1 MLLPKRRWM
10 HWLQKSW
17 QNKALW
23 KKTQDPLP
31 TARQGIFLLNHVEEF
46 DILKSRSLWMER
58 NIMFVKIKADIRH
71 WLRELDKKYFFV
83 MLGFAVM
90 VYFPLISLKLTN
102 TVDGLWTTAEYMAGA
117 WELSN
122 GRWFWLVTSF
132 LRFSLQL
139 EPINAVVCLVLVSLG
154 VTKLHMTFK
163 TVHEGRTSCLDW
175 LAGLCYLANTV
186 IGCYLSFAH
195 QSVEFGLAFY
205 LSVLAAVC
213 VIRSRSIAAGIAQ
226 GAFLLALSLGL
237 YQTDL
242 ACFCMVLLAWFL
254 VLLFR
259 GEEGIKLRY
268 YIAKCLGSAVCGA
281 ALYWGILQIILKISG
296 VAMTNYQGG
305 ASTSPLNMLKS
316 LPQSIVKC
324 YAQFWDYFFG
334 DTVRHNVLQSF
345 GVLYALAFLVV
356 GAALACRLVRL
367 IRRKDWENT
376 FYGTAALLVL
386 PMMCTVF
393 MVATSQALFYIP
405 MSGGLALFLPVCFW
419 LLDSSREG
427 KTACDAFRK
436 CWNKAEKALILLTA
450 AAVVYGSVF
459 MSAIDQQAMYEG
471 RKATKQIADLVA
483 GELVAEGYYD
493 LPEKLPV
500 MLVGRPSASPLFR
513 THIIY
518 WDAND
523 YAQVGLFEK
532 ENAATMRYSWNAVFR
547 DLTPMQLE
555 LCSDEVYDELI
566 RTEEIKRMPTFPEKG
581 SMQEMDGVYVI
592 KISED
597 YLIDE

>member
-1 MLLPKRRWM
+1 M
-10 HWLQKSW
+10 S
-17 QNKALW
+17 
-23 KKTQDPLP
+23 
-31 TARQGIFLLNHVEEF
+31 
-46 DILKSRSLWMER
+46 
-58 NIMFVKIKADIRH
+58 VKIKADIRH

-102 TVDGLWTTAEYMAGA
+102 TVDGLWTTAEYMAGV

-154 VTKLHMTFK
+154 VTKLHMNFK
-163 TVHEGRTSCLDW
+163 TVHGGTSYLDW

-213 VIRSRSIAAGIAQ
+213 VIRSRSIAAGVAQ
-226 GAFLLALSLGL
+226 GALLLALSLGL

-296 VAMTNYQGG
+296 VAMANYQGG

-356 GAALACRLVRL
+356 GAALVRQL
-367 IRRKDWENT
+367 AVVLRRKNAET
-376 FYGTAALLVL
+376 AFYAVAAGAGDAACQRNLSAGSIAGDVL
-386 PMMCTVF
+386 YPNGRRNCAV
-393 MVATSQALFYIP
+393 L
-405 MSGGLALFLPVCFW
+405 SGMRLAVRFCP
-419 LLDSSREG
+419 
-427 KTACDAFRK
+427 AC
-436 CWNKAEKALILLTA
+436 I
-450 AAVVYGSVF
+450 
-459 MSAIDQQAMYEG
+459 
-471 RKATKQIADLVA
+471 
-483 GELVAEGYYD
+483 
-493 LPEKLPV
+493 
-500 MLVGRPSASPLFR
+500 
-513 THIIY
+513 
-518 WDAND
+518 
-523 YAQVGLFEK
+523 
-532 ENAATMRYSWNAVFR
+532 
-547 DLTPMQLE
+547 
-555 LCSDEVYDELI
+555 
-566 RTEEIKRMPTFPEKG
+566 
-581 SMQEMDGVYVI
+581 
-592 KISED
+592 
-597 YLIDE
+597 

>member
-356 GAALACRLVRL
+356 GAALVHRLAVVL
-367 IRRKDWENT
+367 RRKDAET
-376 FYGTAALLVL
+376 AFYAVAAVLVMPLASVIFLL
-386 PMMCTVF
+386 
-393 MVATSQALFYIP
+393 AASQATFYIP
-405 MSGGLALFLPVCFW
+405 MAGGTALFFPVCFW
-419 LLDSSREG
+419 LLDAVQPASNTETLG
-427 KTACDAFRK
+427 K
-436 CWNKAEKALILLTA
+436 NKAGKVKKAALLLA
-450 AAVVYGSVF
+450 AAGILYGSVF

-532 ENAATMRYSWNAVFR
+532 KMPPQCAIHGMRCFVTSHRCSWSCAVMRYMTN
-547 DLTPMQLE
+547 
-555 LCSDEVYDELI
+555 
-566 RTEEIKRMPTFPEKG
+566 
-581 SMQEMDGVYVI
+581 
-592 KISED
+592 
-597 YLIDE
+597 